1 MSDRAGADLLKEV
14 RLDPQAAA
22 ASQAAMEAAIA
33 EGPKRPKRSANTR
46 GTEPFAHLTIREFLA
61 GAEVLSGALELAV
74 WVYILRERRI
84 RATAGQT
91 EPFSLTNGGLASWG
105 ISRAVK
111 GRALRK
117 LARAGL
123 VRVERDGNRCP
134 RISVLVPMQMDTS
147 KNLAA

>member
-1 MSDRAGADLLKEV
+1 MSDRAGTDLLKEV

-22 ASQAAMEAAIA
+22 ASHAAMEAALA
-33 EGPKRPKRSANTR
+33 EGPKRSKRSANTR
-46 GTEPFAHLTIREFLA
+46 GTERFAHFTIQEFLGGA
-61 GAEVLSGALELAV
+61 GILNNTLELAV

-84 RATAGQT
+84 RATAGQA
-91 EPFSLTNGGLASWG
+91 EPFSLTNSGLASWG

-123 VRVERDGNRCP
+123 VRIERDGNRCP
-134 RISVLVPMQMDTS
+134 RISVL
-147 KNLAA
+147 